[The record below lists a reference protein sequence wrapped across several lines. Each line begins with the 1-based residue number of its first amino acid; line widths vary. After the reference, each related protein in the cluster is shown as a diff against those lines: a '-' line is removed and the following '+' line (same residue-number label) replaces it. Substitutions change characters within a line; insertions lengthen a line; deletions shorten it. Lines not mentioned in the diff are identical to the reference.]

1 MCTIGTSSHCI
12 QQDKGRV
19 HVVLCALTPGEGVL
33 LNGVAS
39 GHAEGKQEHHRQHK
53 RRAAS
58 SRREGDRR
66 RGGGSGDGRGT
77 VSLLLALGVVVCD
90 FAICGFAMC
99 SFDFCGF
106 AACGFAACGVA
117 VGVVVALLAVVDVVG
132 LFAVVAL
139 LDHIGLVGIVILAAA
154 LVCRRIHTRVL
165 GWGID
170 AGEVLL
176 VVLLDGLQG
185 VALEA
190 LRHPLLDLLLLGLAP
205 RLELVLGLAIRG
217 AHGRRR
223 RRRRL
228 GLARNARV
236 VLAVLLLDG
245 GLCEVLVGLRRV
257 LVNAPEGLL
266 APRLQLLRGV
276 AICGGCWR

>member
-1 MCTIGTSSHCI
+1 MWTIATSSHCV

-19 HVVLCALTPGEGVL
+19 HIVLCALTPGEGVL

-117 VGVVVALLAVVDVVG
+117 VGVVVALLAVIDVVG
-132 LFAVVAL
+132 LVAVVAP
-139 LDHIGLVGIVILAAA
+139 LDRIGLVSVVALATT
-154 LVCRRIHTRVL
+154 LVCWGMRTRVL
-165 GWGID
+165 GWGLD
-170 AGEVLL
+170 AGEVLF
-176 VVLLDGLQG
+176 VDLLDGLQG
-185 VALEA
+185 VALET

-205 RLELVLGLAIRG
+205 SLELVLGLAVRC

-223 RRRRL
+223 CRRL
-228 GLARNARV
+228 GLARNARE
-236 VLAVLLLDG
+236 VLAELLLDG
-245 GLCEVLVGLRRV
+245 GLREVLVGLRRV
-257 LVNAPEGLL
+257 LVHAPEGLL
-266 APRLQLLRGV
+266 APCLQLLRGV
-276 AICGGCWR
+276 AICG